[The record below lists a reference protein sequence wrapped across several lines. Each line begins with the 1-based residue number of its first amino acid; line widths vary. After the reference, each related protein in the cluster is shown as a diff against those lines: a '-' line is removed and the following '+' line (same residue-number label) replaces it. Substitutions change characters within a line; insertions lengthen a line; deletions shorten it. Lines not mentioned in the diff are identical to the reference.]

1 MQDLANREVPDGP
14 GAESCDSR
22 APLPRCGEPRRV
34 RKRGARGPTLNNRT
48 SLKLI
53 LTHRVWSRTFYYST
67 GAILVHVREERCI
80 EYM

>member
-34 RKRGARGPTLNNRT
+34 RKRGARRPTQNLRT
-48 SLKLI
+48 SLI
-53 LTHRVWSRTFYYST
+53 NTDTSRVARTFYYST